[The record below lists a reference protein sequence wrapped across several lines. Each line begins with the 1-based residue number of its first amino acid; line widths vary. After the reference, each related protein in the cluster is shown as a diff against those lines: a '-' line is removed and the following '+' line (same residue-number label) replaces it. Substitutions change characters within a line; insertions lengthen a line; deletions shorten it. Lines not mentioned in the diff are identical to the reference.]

1 MKTGMITKETAPA
14 FKSLILPS
22 IYELFQKGFPVTAV
36 GLIEED
42 RPAGAVM
49 GYIDRDG
56 VFKLLSL
63 YVLPQYR
70 RRGGGTLLIQT
81 LRALTETMD
90 LLVLFSYLDG
100 SLGAEYYGA
109 FFRSLGLAE
118 ADHFEKLYLVSVGTL
133 CASDLFPK
141 EHSSPYIYPLANVPD
156 DKKNHYLQQANKIT
170 NNMDDVELDIKKVN
184 SKMSFAWIRNEE
196 LKGYILIGRSKNNN
210 ENLTV
215 LLSDQPDIKITADLL
230 IAFVNK
236 CRDQLSPWTMVEI
249 PLPDNR
255 LDGVFKQIDGALN
268 IQHTYI
274 L

>member
-1 MKTGMITKETAPA
+1 MRTGMITKETAPA
-14 FKSLILPS
+14 FESLVLPS
-22 IYELFQKGFPVTAV
+22 IYALFQKGSPVTAV
-36 GLIEED
+36 GLTEED
-42 RPAGAVM
+42 RPIGAAM

-90 LLVLFSYLDG
+90 LLVIFSYLDG
-100 SLGAEYYGA
+100 SPGSEYYGP
-109 FFRSLGLAE
+109 FLRSLELSE
-118 ADHFEKLYLVSVGTL
+118 ADYFERLYLVSVGAL

-141 EHSSPYIYPLANVPD
+141 EHGSPYTYPFAD
-156 DKKNHYLQQANKIT
+156 ITSDKKNRYLQQAQKIT
-170 NNMDDVELDIKKVN
+170 NNMSGVELDIKKVN
-184 SKMSFAWIRNEE
+184 SKMSFAWIRKEE
-196 LKGYILIGRSKNNN
+196 LKGYILVGRSKINN

-215 LLSDQPDIKITADLL
+215 LLSDQADIKITADLL
-230 IAFVNK
+230 IAFVNS
-236 CRDQLSPWTMVEI
+236 CRGQLSPWTMVEI

-255 LDGVFKQIDGALN
+255 LDGVFEQIDGALN